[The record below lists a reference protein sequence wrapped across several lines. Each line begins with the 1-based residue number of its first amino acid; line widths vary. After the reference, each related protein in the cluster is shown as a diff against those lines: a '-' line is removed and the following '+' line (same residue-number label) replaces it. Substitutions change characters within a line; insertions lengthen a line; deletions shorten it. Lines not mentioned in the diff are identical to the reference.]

1 MEVESFLSRIF
12 SYFSFLVLAGS
23 PYHGRLP
30 RQKYIK
36 TNPRDS
42 RSSRRD
48 YSTTIIIAKLTD
60 AKVSVNR
67 GVSSGTCEV
76 LSITV
81 GDVLAGLGVPE
92 TFGEAEIDDVHV
104 MLLLPDADEEVVWL
118 DVTVEEVTGV
128 HELDS
133 LELK

>member
-12 SYFSFLVLAGS
+12 SYFSFFVLAGS

-30 RQKYIK
+30 RQKYIS

-48 YSTTIIIAKLTD
+48 CSTKIRSTKLTD
-60 AKVSVNR
+60 AEVSVHR
-67 GVSSGTCEV
+67 SVSSGTCEV

-81 GDVLAGLGVPE
+81 GDVLASFRVPE
-92 TFGEAEIDDVHV
+92 TFGKAEIDDVYV
-104 MLLLPDADEEVVWL
+104 MLFLPDAN
-118 DVTVEEVTGV
+118 
-128 HELDS
+128 
-133 LELK
+133 